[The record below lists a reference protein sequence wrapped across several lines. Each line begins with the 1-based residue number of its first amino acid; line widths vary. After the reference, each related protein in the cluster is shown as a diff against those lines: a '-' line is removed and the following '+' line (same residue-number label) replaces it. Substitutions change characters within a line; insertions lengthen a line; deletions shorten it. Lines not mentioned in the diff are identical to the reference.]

1 MPFLVFCLLTKEAIT
16 WGSEVTSRKGMHYTY
31 LVSSFRILV
40 SWSPCS
46 LGWSW
51 DLLWTIRCK
60 GMPDVELWGKFFFW
74 GKIKELDEEKS
85 FYSLFSYLEQW
96 CEDIMFGTMTSLIL
110 WPSMRT
116 KDSEKQKNRACVL
129 DDTIELLLSAF
140 NSAVSDFH
148 LDF

>member
-96 CEDIMFGTMTSLIL
+96 CEDIMFGTMTSLSCDQVWGPKIV
-110 WPSMRT
+110 R
-116 KDSEKQKNRACVL
+116 NRK
-129 DDTIELLLSAF
+129 IEPVSLMTPLSYCSQLSTLQCLTF
-140 NSAVSDFH
+140 I
-148 LDF
+148 